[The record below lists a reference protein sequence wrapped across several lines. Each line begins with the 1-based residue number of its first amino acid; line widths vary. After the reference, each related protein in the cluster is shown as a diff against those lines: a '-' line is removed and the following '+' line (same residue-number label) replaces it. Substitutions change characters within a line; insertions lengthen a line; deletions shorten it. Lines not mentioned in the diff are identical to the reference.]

1 MRVNFIDLKIK
12 NKKTLDHYKN
22 IYGKIIKSGIFYNG
36 KHLKKL
42 ELNLKKYTKRK
53 HCVGVSSG
61 TGAVYLAI
69 KTLKSSIFK
78 KDEVITTPLSWLAS
92 SNAILE
98 NKLKP
103 VFADIKDDL
112 TIDPISIEKMISNKT
127 KAILIVNYTGQVCDI
142 EALDRISKEYKI
154 PIIEDGAQSFGA
166 TYKNKKSGSFG
177 KISAIS
183 HNPMKVFSAFGEA
196 GSIFTDD
203 DEIYKKLIYYRYNG
217 SERKDYRHEY
227 SYKYSSLNFRMDEV
241 QASVLN
247 EKLKNINQTIKK
259 RKLLANLYDKLLDKI
274 IKIPERRANEERI
287 YYTYTIKVNKKYRK
301 KLQEFLFSK
310 NIETKIY
317 YDKLIPE
324 VDPYKKFNFK
334 SDIKNAKK
342 ISKEVLCLP
351 MHENLNTNQ
360 IYYVCEKVKEFF
372 NG

>member
-1 MRVNFIDLKIK
+1 
-12 NKKTLDHYKN
+12 
-22 IYGKIIKSGIFYNG
+22 
-36 KHLKKL
+36 
-42 ELNLKKYTKRK
+42 
-53 HCVGVSSG
+53 
-61 TGAVYLAI
+61 
-69 KTLKSSIFK
+69 
-78 KDEVITTPLSWLAS
+78 
-92 SNAILE
+92 
-98 NKLKP
+98 
-103 VFADIKDDL
+103 
-112 TIDPISIEKMISNKT
+112 
-127 KAILIVNYTGQVCDI
+127 
-142 EALDRISKEYKI
+142 
-154 PIIEDGAQSFGA
+154 
-166 TYKNKKSGSFG
+166 
-177 KISAIS
+177 
-183 HNPMKVFSAFGEA
+183 
-196 GSIFTDD
+196 
-203 DEIYKKLIYYRYNG
+203 
-217 SERKDYRHEY
+217 
-227 SYKYSSLNFRMDEV
+227 MDEV